1 MLCNAFGLYR
11 KKKKNL
17 VVFLN
22 FKKNE
27 KHFKTKSKVEKKN
40 LN

>member
-1 MLCNAFGLYR
+1 MLLGCI

-17 VVFLN
+17 VFFLI

-27 KHFKTKSKVEKKN
+27 KHFKTKSKVEKKI
-40 LN
+40 